1 MVVATVIQLST
12 RGTVGSDNWFMGL
25 VEQPVPRS
33 YHLQDNDWTPLSQNL
48 CWKATIHPIS
58 VFTRSDRLRPN
69 TILSRLSGTE
79 IDKSFVD
86 DFDFERSIVS
96 LRVGLSYDLLRL
108 SSCSVICT
116 FLQCF
121 KIVEIFISN
130 YKNSLSPQYNHT
142 NTSHKYNTQQ
152 THTQHIS
159 HHKNYKKI
167 MQGRTVVE

>member
-1 MVVATVIQLST
+1 ML
-12 RGTVGSDNWFMGL
+12 
-25 VEQPVPRS
+25 E
-33 YHLQDNDWTPLSQNL
+33 
-48 CWKATIHPIS
+48 ATILPNF

-116 FLQCF
+116 TLQLKCRDLYR
-121 KIVEIFISN
+121 KI
-130 YKNSLSPQYNHT
+130 
-142 NTSHKYNTQQ
+142 
-152 THTQHIS
+152 
-159 HHKNYKKI
+159 
-167 MQGRTVVE
+167 